1 MIGYDRGGGGGG
13 FGGFPYRS
21 THQQGQDGR
30 GGGGRGHGQGR
41 GNRRR
46 RQPPP
51 KSNTT
56 LSAELKIPVNLRGR
70 LVGRGGSTV
79 KWLRETADAKVF
91 VPQQQLGRQQR
102 NQLQQGGDGDHEQPT
117 TTTTT
122 YPVRVNTTE
131 LASLLHCLYEI
142 SSLLSNG
149 NAPISCLVKMKTFER
164 PSNSQAAVQIDI
176 HGELLFPTLSDVGDG
191 TSLDDNNVSI
201 HLLFRGTIGSA
212 SQSINVPSTQQL
224 VAYVME
230 TILEE
235 GDIETIV
242 DNVRFVD
249 SSVDACQWFYKEVT
263 ARYDASNNQTRNA
276 TTSTIR
282 GATVDDTNITGVDQ
296 TARRLVFVFGSESD
310 HPELICR
317 AVKEATT

>member
-30 GGGGRGHGQGR
+30 GGGGRGHGRGR

-56 LSAELKIPVNLRGR
+56 LSAELKIPVNLRGK

-212 SQSINVPSTQQL
+212 SQN
-224 VAYVME
+224 
-230 TILEE
+230 
-235 GDIETIV
+235 
-242 DNVRFVD
+242 

-276 TTSTIR
+276 TTGTIR

-296 TARRLVFVFGSESD
+296 TARRLVFMFGSEND

-317 AVKEATT
+317 AVKEAMT